1 MQANRPTAKIAL
13 TPNFS
18 LRGSCSFQTTK
29 RGKMKIEKSE
39 RTLKDAVAIRFALM
53 LRQCPLVMKGFQIIS
68 RGMQAKASTKVSMQ

>member
-1 MQANRPTAKIAL
+1 
-13 TPNFS
+13 
-18 LRGSCSFQTTK
+18 
-29 RGKMKIEKSE
+29 MKIEKSE